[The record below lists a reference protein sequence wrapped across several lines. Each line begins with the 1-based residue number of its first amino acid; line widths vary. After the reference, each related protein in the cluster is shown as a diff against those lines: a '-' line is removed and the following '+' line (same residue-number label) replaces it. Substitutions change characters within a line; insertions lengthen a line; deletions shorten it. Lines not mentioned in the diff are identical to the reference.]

1 MVNRKLT
8 HGLMSIVNSSRPRW
22 AFSLIGLAVVL
33 LIVDLLTKELA
44 VRNMAFGEAIGLTSF
59 LRFVHIHNSGAAF
72 GMLANQGQ
80 WAQWFLILTGL
91 LVCVWIVWRLC
102 HPRRG
107 EELFEAGLALVLGGA
122 LGNLTDRLRFGYVV
136 DFIDFHYRGWHW
148 PAFNLADSVI
158 TLGVIVL
165 LMDLTGAFRGR

>member
-1 MVNRKLT
+1 MVNRKPA

-22 AFSLIGLAVVL
+22 AFSLIALAVVL
-33 LIVDLLTKELA
+33 LIMDLLTKELA
-44 VRNMAFGEAIGLTSF
+44 VRHMAFGEAIDLTSF

-136 DFIDFHYRGWHW
+136 DFIDFHYQGWHW
-148 PAFNLADSVI
+148 PAFNLADTVI

-165 LMDLTGAFRGR
+165 LIDLTGTFRRR

>member
-1 MVNRKLT
+1 M
-8 HGLMSIVNSSRPRW
+8 
-22 AFSLIGLAVVL
+22 
-33 LIVDLLTKELA
+33 
-44 VRNMAFGEAIGLTSF
+44 TSF

-80 WAQWFLILTGL
+80 WAQWFLTLTGL

-102 HPRRG
+102 HPQRG

-136 DFIDFHYRGWHW
+136 DFIDFHYQGWHW
-148 PAFNLADSVI
+148 PAFNLADTVI

-165 LMDLTGAFRGR
+165 LIDLTGTFRRR